1 MDKVIQD
8 IVAIDLECTQAVEEA
23 KKKKLSIQSDMSAKK
38 KEIYNS
44 FLQEYQSKIDQ
55 RKKELQDQINQT
67 KEKNE
72 LDYQEALCQLTN
84 LYEENKDQ
92 WVATLVDR
100 CKEI

>member
-8 IVAIDLECTQAVEEA
+8 IVAIDLKCTQAVKEA
-23 KKKKLSIQSDMSAKK
+23 KKKKLSIQSDMSIKK